1 MEKRVV
7 NTISSAVIMIK
18 QFQWI
23 MKQSRLGVYSH
34 IKKWTPV
41 SHESVGVIHCMY
53 TSLGICM
60 AMSKSLSTKSSGLLN
75 HLDQY
80 KWAWY
85 PLFAHVFN
93 RHKIPWLPDT
103 IMYRPCHDDVDVM
116 ISLLFY
122 NGYLCLTLW
131 AFHYLRPPAPWIQNN
146 DSQTTAE
153 NVCEVRVRG
162 IDVFLWFL

>member
-1 MEKRVV
+1 
-7 NTISSAVIMIK
+7 MIK

-23 MKQSRLGVYSH
+23 MKQSRLGVYSD
-34 IKKWTPV
+34 IKNEHLWAMNQWV
-41 SHESVGVIHCMY
+41 LAIHCMY

-93 RHKIPWLPDT
+93 HHEILWLPDT
-103 IMYRPCHDDVDVM
+103 VVYRSCHDDVDVM
-116 ISLLFY
+116 ISLLFTMAICVSLFEMFSCGFCKSLRY
-122 NGYLCLTLW
+122 KVQPFLFDVMQCSVTLHSLTTEVHQVLCCSLQ
-131 AFHYLRPPAPWIQNN
+131 A
-146 DSQTTAE
+146 S
-153 NVCEVRVRG
+153 
-162 IDVFLWFL
+162 